1 MPLDI
6 LSSPS
11 IGPRLAPVE
20 HRHAPLFC
28 LALLT
33 VCCVLASFALACAT
47 PFAAFAVVAAA
58 MLPIRPAAIVVAC
71 TWLLNQAIGFGA
83 LHYPIDGKTALWGLT
98 IGASALVATAIAA
111 ATLRILPRH
120 RTPLALA
127 LALLCAYGAY
137 EVTLLAATPFLG
149 GAGGFTTA
157 IIARLGFLNFAWLIA
172 IVAACEIVRLLNP
185 PRRRHA
191 VS

>member
-1 MPLDI
+1 MPLDT
-6 LSSPS
+6 LATPTNRL
-11 IGPRLAPVE
+11 RLAPVE
-20 HRHAPLFC
+20 HRHAALFC

-58 MLPIRPAAIVVAC
+58 MLPIRPALLVVAC
-71 TWLLNQAIGFGA
+71 AWLVNQAIGFGA
-83 LHYPIDGKTALWGLT
+83 LHYPIDGSTALWGLT
-98 IGASALVATAIAA
+98 IGASALVSTLIAA
-111 ATLRILPRH
+111 AALRILPQP

-157 IIARLGFLNFAWLIA
+157 VVARLGLLNFAWLIA
-172 IVAACEIVRLLNP
+172 LLAACEIVRLLNP
-185 PRRRHA
+185 LRRRHA

>member
-1 MPLDI
+1 MPLDT
-6 LSSPS
+6 LSTPS
-11 IGPRLAPVE
+11 NGPRLAPVA

-58 MLPIRPAAIVVAC
+58 MLPIRTAAIVVAC
-71 TWLLNQAIGFGA
+71 AWLVNQAIGFGA
-83 LHYPIDGKTALWGLT
+83 LHYPIDGTTALWGLT
-98 IGASALVATAIAA
+98 IGISALVSTLIAA
-111 ATLRILPRH
+111 AALRILPRH
-120 RTPLALA
+120 GTPLALA

-137 EVTLLAATPFLG
+137 EVTLLAATAFLG

-157 IIARLGFLNFAWLIA
+157 IIARLGFLNFAWLMA
-172 IVAACEIVRLLNP
+172 LVAACEIVRLLNP
-185 PRRRHA
+185 LRRRQV

>member
-1 MPLDI
+1 MPFDT
-6 LSSPS
+6 LSGPS
-11 IGPRLAPVE
+11 NGPRLAPVE
-20 HRHAPLFC
+20 QRHAALFC

-33 VCCVLASFALACAT
+33 LCCVLASLALACAT

-58 MLPIRPAAIVVAC
+58 MLPIRRAVIVVAC
-71 TWLLNQAIGFGA
+71 AWLVNQAIGFGA
-83 LHYPIDGKTALWGLT
+83 LHYPIDGNTALWGVT
-98 IGASALVATAIAA
+98 IGASALVATVVAA
-111 ATLRILPRH
+111 AALPILPQH

-149 GAGGFTTA
+149 GAGGFTTT

-172 IVAACEIVRLLNP
+172 LVVACEIVRLLKP
-185 PRRRHA
+185 LRRRHV

>member
-1 MPLDI
+1 MPLDT

-11 IGPRLAPVE
+11 NGPPLAPVAQ
-20 HRHAPLFC
+20 RHAPLFC

-71 TWLLNQAIGFGA
+71 AWLVNQAIGFGA
-83 LHYPIDGKTALWGLT
+83 LHYPIDGNTALWGLT
-98 IGASALVATAIAA
+98 IGGSALVATVIAA

-120 RTPLALA
+120 RTPLALG

-137 EVTLLAATPFLG
+137 EVMLLAATPFLG

-157 IIARLGFLNFAWLIA
+157 IIARLGFLNLTWLIA
-172 IVAACEIVRLLNP
+172 LVATCEIVRLFNP
-185 PRRRHA
+185 LRRRHV

>member
-1 MPLDI
+1 MPLDT

-11 IGPRLAPVE
+11 NGPPLAPVAQ
-20 HRHAPLFC
+20 RHAPLFC

-71 TWLLNQAIGFGA
+71 TWLVNQAIGFGA
-83 LHYPIDGKTALWGLT
+83 LHYPIDGNTALWGLT
-98 IGASALVATAIAA
+98 IGGSALVATVIAA

-120 RTPLALA
+120 RTPLALG

-157 IIARLGFLNFAWLIA
+157 IIARLGFLNFTWLIA
-172 IVAACEIVRLLNP
+172 LVAACEIVRLFNP
-185 PRRRHA
+185 LRRRHV